1 MFFIAL
7 LVFLVL
13 LAKLGRIGPFT
24 WEPRFAGLP
33 ASTAPATPA
42 GPPMPAMPTEIAAGG
57 AASGWTGWA
66 GRHDDPETILARRLA
81 DGEITSDDYLE
92 RMSLLSHR

>member
-33 ASTAPATPA
+33 ASAAPVAPATP
-42 GPPMPAMPTEIAAGG
+42 TEIGAGA

-92 RMSLLSHR
+92 RMSLLGHR